1 MIGEIKA
8 DNIKTTDPAAY
19 PLRVEP
25 ADTYW
30 SRVSAINARQEEKGL
45 AKYGQALEDNTT
57 LTREQRIEHLEE
69 ELIDG
74 LKYCEHLKEV
84 LGQDGITANDY
95 QRAALRTAQADKLQW
110 DELFLNGVMGLCG
123 ETGEVMDMAK
133 KMWFQGHSL
142 VLDEVAEELGD
153 VAWYLAVA
161 AHAVGYSLD
170 DIFRMNIDK
179 LKERYPDGFDK
190 NRSIHREEG

>member
-8 DNIKTTDPAAY
+8 DNIKTTDPASY

-45 AKYGQALEDNTT
+45 AKYGQHLEDNTT

-133 KMWFQGHSL
+133 KMWFQGHSIE
-142 VLDEVAEELGD
+142 LDEVAEELGD

-161 AHAVGYSLD
+161 AHAIGFTLE
-170 DIFRMNIDK
+170 DIFRMNIEK
-179 LKERYPDGFDK
+179 LKRRYPDGFDK
-190 NRSIHREEG
+190 NRSII